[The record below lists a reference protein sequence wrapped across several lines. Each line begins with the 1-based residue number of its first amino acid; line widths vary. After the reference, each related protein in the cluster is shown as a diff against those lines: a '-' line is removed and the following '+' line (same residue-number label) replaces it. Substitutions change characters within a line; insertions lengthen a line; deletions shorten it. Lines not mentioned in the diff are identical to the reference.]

1 MLPPMTGEMN
11 RSRFPS
17 RARVRLA
24 LPLLVAL
31 TALAALAL
39 PAAASASIQFQIVNE
54 SGRAPEDVYVT
65 VTGSEFD
72 VPGMANNVPKKL
84 SEIGGG
90 ELTVNKLVSGR
101 VYISYGAPVHE
112 GEPFSSQTRFDW
124 AELTVHPEPADVAN
138 LTAVD
143 QFGIGMR
150 MEALNGSGQTLETIG
165 TANSNTVFDALQ
177 QIPGGPE
184 ATIRDSG
191 GNVIRVL
198 SPLHSTAYPTL
209 GPYVK
214 SMAGQAI
221 TLHTAFYGTP
231 FTTTEYTGT
240 FAADGSIALH
250 GTTNPG
256 GAAPAT
262 IEIPGSE
269 LIADIYTGANTPNNA
284 EGAIR
289 RDLYS
294 GFSAGFW
301 GGRYGNDALSFC
313 TDPNTTAQGS
323 WCPHGFNQPAFGDAR
338 VSLSPFPTCEQYAAV
353 INQFSDSYGNPYSD
367 ASKKTT
373 VSLDQANT
381 KKLRLTVLPD
391 SGSAMPV
398 SSGNPNCGAAAPA
411 GGGKAGRPKARFV
424 QRAKLRKHGK
434 ARVARLRCGT
444 SCGRIKAVA
453 KRGKKVVARVKRGK
467 VKAAKPWVVVHL
479 TKRGKRML
487 HRRQRLA
494 VRVNLFVRPA
504 GAKWARYHHKV
515 MLIAQS

>member
-1 MLPPMTGEMN
+1 MPMTGEMN
-11 RSRFPS
+11 RSRIAS
-17 RARVRLA
+17 RVPARLV
-24 LPLLVAL
+24 LPLLA
-31 TALAALAL
+31 ALAALAALTL
-39 PAAASASIQFQIVNE
+39 PAAASASVQFQIVNE

-101 VYISYGAPVHE
+101 VYIAYGAPVHE

-124 AELTVHPEPADVAN
+124 AELTVHPDPADVAN

-143 QFGIGMR
+143 QFAIGMR

-165 TANSNTVFDALQ
+165 TANSNTVFNALQ
-177 QIPGGPE
+177 QIPGGAG
-184 ATIRDSG
+184 ATVKNGQGEIVR
-191 GNVIRVL
+191 IL
-198 SPLHSTAYPTL
+198 SPLHSGAYPTL

-214 SMAGQAI
+214 SMAGQTI

-231 FTTTEYTGT
+231 FTTTEYQGT

-269 LIADIYTGANTPNNA
+269 LIANIYTGANTPNDA

-301 GGRYGNDALSFC
+301 GGKYGNDALSFC

-323 WCPHGFNQPAFGDAR
+323 WCPHGFNQPAFGEAR
-338 VSLSPFPTCEQYAAV
+338 ASLSPFPTCEQYAAV
-353 INQFSDSYGNPYSD
+353 INQYSDSYGNPYSD

-373 VSLDQANT
+373 VSLNQANT

-398 SSGNPNCGAAAPA
+398 SSGNPNCGAGTPAPA
-411 GGGKAGRPKARFV
+411 GGGSSAGRPKVHFLK
-424 QRAKLRKHGK
+424 RAKVKRDR

-444 SCGRIKAVA
+444 ACGQIRAVA
-453 KRGKKVVARVKRGK
+453 KRGKKVVAKVRRGK
-467 VKAAKPWVVVHL
+467 VKAAKPWVVLHL
-479 TKRGKRML
+479 TKQGRRML
-487 HRRQRLA
+487 RRSHRLA
-494 VRVNLFVRPA
+494 ARVNISVRPA
-504 GAKWARYHHKV
+504 GGKWARYHHRVKLV
-515 MLIAQS
+515 APR